1 MVTLV
6 SIVSRTSNIDN
17 KPSPNTCCENR
28 KADKTCCTGRV
39 LFQGDL
45 LKLAAER
52 NNKQG
57 RRRGR
62 ESICICKKYKLKGCW
77 FKFHFLV
84 VGSQKSVAPEETRS
98 LCRRGPKGWAQ
109 LLRRDAA
116 DKWALFDFGEKDCNF
131 DRLRLIWPT

>member
-6 SIVSRTSNIDN
+6 PIVSITSDIDN

-28 KADKTCCTGRV
+28 KAAKTCCTGGV

-45 LKLAAER
+45 LKLAAEK

-62 ESICICKKYKLKGCW
+62 EPICICKKYKLKGCR
-77 FKFHFLV
+77 FEFHFLV
-84 VGSQKSVAPEETRS
+84 AGSQSCLAPEETRS
-98 LCRRGPKGWAQ
+98 LCRCGPEGWAQ
-109 LLRRDAA
+109 LLCRDAA
-116 DKWALFDFGEKDCNF
+116 DKWALFDSGEKDCNF